1 MQRLHKRNLD
11 GPWYGL
17 VYMYCRLCRL
27 WKYATSQRRNGRNR
41 VWPSLHVLQT
51 LQFMVICNIT
61 REIWTDQDKDLPTF
75 FVDFR
80 VQLMEICNIT
90 REIWTDHGMDLS
102 TFLQTLGY
110 SLWKYKIYYRNV
122 DLDGPWLGLV
132 YIYCRLF
139 SLWKYICKI
148 TTEIWTDHAWYG
160 LVYIFFMKTAING
173 NRQQRKCA
181 NKVAL
186 RYGV

>member
-75 FVDFR
+75 
-80 VQLMEICNIT
+80 
-90 REIWTDHGMDLS
+90 
-102 TFLQTLGY
+102 LQTLGY
-110 SLWKYKIYYRNV
+110 SLWKYATSQEKSGRTMV
-122 DLDGPWLGLV
+122 WTCLHF
-132 YIYCRLF
+132 CRLQGTAYGNI
-139 SLWKYICKI
+139 KYTIA
-148 TTEIWTDHAWYG
+148 TQIWTDHGQDLSTFIVDYSVYGNTYAKSQRKSGQTMWYG
-160 LVYIFFMKTAING
+160 LVYIF
-173 NRQQRKCA
+173 
-181 NKVAL
+181 L
-186 RYGV
+186 